1 MAVRFVSPQVQA
13 LDTLGV
19 KAPGAKLRFYD
30 AGTTNPRAV
39 YSDDGLSIPIDQSDG
54 IAADS
59 AGVWPEIFV
68 GTGVYKITIHS
79 STDVLIA
86 TYDDIDPSLSTNAG
100 ALAVASGGTG
110 ATTAAGARSNLGA
123 YSQVAGDA
131 LDDRLAD
138 VELLLDNPILAA
150 AVTQTY
156 AASFTPDFT
165 AGETR
170 SVTLTGGLTLNAPTA
185 TVGQA
190 FRLFLI
196 QDATGNRTW
205 SVNSAYKFAGG
216 AVPPLSTS
224 ANAVDELWGHYRSSG
239 VAEVEGFKRQ
249 DALTNIAIL
258 EDQKAQNTGGGTFT
272 SGADR
277 TRTLNTEVSDL
288 TGMVV
293 LASNQFTLGAGTYH
307 ITWSAPAYNVNFH
320 QSLLYNVTDATEIKR
335 GTTEKADGAT
345 NTTTRSVGSAVVVIT
360 ASKAFEI
367 RHRCATTVA
376 TDGFGVAGNLGTEV
390 YTQVIIARKPA

>member
-30 AGTTNPRAV
+30 AGTTDPRTV
-39 YSDDGLSIPIDQSDG
+39 YSDDGLSIAYVQPIV
-54 IAADS
+54 ADS
-59 AGVWPEIFV
+59 AGVWPAIFLP
-68 GTGVYKITIHS
+68 TGVYKVTIHS
-79 STDVLIA
+79 SADVLLA

-138 VELLLDNPILAA
+138 VELILDNPLLAA
-150 AVTQTY
+150 SLVQTY

-165 AGETR
+165 AAETR
-170 SVTLTGGLTLNAPTA
+170 HVTLTGGLTLNAPTA
-185 TVGQA
+185 TVGQT

-196 QDATGNRTW
+196 QDATGSRTW
-205 SVNSAYKFAGG
+205 TVNSAYKFAGG
-216 AVPPLSTS
+216 VVPPLSTT
-224 ANAVDELWGHYRSSG
+224 ANAVDELWGHYRASG

-258 EDQKAQNTGGGTFT
+258 EDQKTANTDGGTFT

-277 TRTLNTEVSDL
+277 TRDLNTEVSDL
-288 TGMVV
+288 SGFVT
-293 LASNQFTLGAGTYH
+293 LSSNQFTLLAGTYH
-307 ITWSAPAYNVNFH
+307 IQWWAPAFACNGH
-320 QSLLYNVTDATEIKR
+320 QSMLYN
-335 GTTEKADGAT
+335 
-345 NTTTRSVGSAVVVIT
+345 IT
-360 ASKAFEI
+360 ASAVAQRGSTERNDNTVAVGNTSTGSAIVSFSSSTVFEI
-367 RHRCATTVA
+367 RHRCTTTRS
-376 TDGFGVAGNLGTEV
+376 TDGFGDAMNFGTEV
-390 YTQVIIARKPA
+390 YTRVVIRRLP